1 MANFANFGSVKLL
14 RFALL
19 LSALTALVLLSSVSA
34 EDKPQDTQ
42 MVTMDD
48 LFAKVGEKV
57 SGFGGFFYDQDDVPT
72 IYMQESQDA
81 SSATQ
86 AKGCDVACDAT
97 SIGSGLRNHA
107 RQLRRIRGKC

>member
-1 MANFANFGSVKLL
+1 
-14 RFALL
+14 
-19 LSALTALVLLSSVSA
+19 
-34 EDKPQDTQ
+34 

-57 SGFGGFFYDQDDVPT
+57 SGFGGFFYDQDGVPT

-86 AKGCDVACDAT
+86 AMNPQGFWFSPLGAIEYGTELGNLSVCYDFSC
-97 SIGSGLRNHA
+97 
-107 RQLRRIRGKC
+107 